1 MCARDGDLLALAP
14 VLFVFAFVT
23 RNAFSQ
29 SQSSAGRPA
38 RLCRTKILVRRVGP
52 RAASAGAMA
61 AQQPPRPTPNNLLFC
76 GPPPALPH
84 VLLLPNEATRTVT
97 HFEAALIADNQTNDT
112 DALREINNVGLPTY
126 EGIFHD
132 PVQVFDENQNM
143 EYQLPPENYLRRT
156 QSFDVSDI
164 YAAQIV
170 NETDPNVFRQRRS
183 EPDLSKYGLFA
194 VSTECESQQM
204 QHPALVLNNP
214 FYDGSYALDPHQIN
228 QTMVALP
235 ENYLAFE
242 DSFVPTWEY
251 KPEFIIDRQINT
263 EMCCDGLPLIPS
275 NDPWSVYCNDFTA
288 FQYFSP
294 HYEASLGEDTIHY
307 TPLTDLDYVLPQY
320 MSLPVI
326 EQANVESNVNSNNN
340 YNKVEVA
347 NASSVINDPFNKHDK
362 ESNLHK
368 TDVPAIDSVV
378 SNVLIEDDK
387 ICATEFSIKESSTQ
401 SEESFNADISNDVT
415 SSLAFLPS
423 SKSSQRPGDADD
435 TSEDTSPC
443 STDYHEASALD
454 LVQSLDELSCC
465 NSTDYSQSRDDVSP
479 TIPELPKTVKKE
491 NQDSVSAVSNA
502 TNISNL
508 PLNQVPSIP
517 LHDRTPGEM
526 PPIQNS
532 LPEREPVQTNMKVQE
547 EVSQCAESTKNL
559 ENRVQQDVTKTNNTQ
574 QCRTNSQTISEL
586 CACENNHIKVID
598 NALKTS
604 QQPPF
609 PPAVP
614 TSWLATRPSGN
625 QINLVRPPQIRVQK
639 ADGVV
644 TDKPQSPKVAPHPAI
659 KISQSSTEPQPSCS
673 YVQAQPAA
681 ALQLKPEKQTKEVEV
696 SLHIIVTLTNI

>member
-61 AQQPPRPTPNNLLFC
+61 AQPPPRPTPNNLLFC
-76 GPPPALPH
+76 GPPPTLPQ
-84 VLLLPNEATRTVT
+84 VLLLPNESTRNVT
-97 HFEAALIADNQTNDT
+97 HSEPALIADNQTNDT
-112 DALREINNVGLPTY
+112 DALREINNVGVPTY

-132 PVQVFDENQNM
+132 QVQVFDDNQNI
-143 EYQLPPENYLRRT
+143 EYQLPPENFLRRT
-156 QSFDVSDI
+156 HSFDVSDI

-170 NETDPNVFRQRRS
+170 NQTDLNVFRHRRS

-194 VSTECESQQM
+194 EVSAECASQQM

-228 QTMVALP
+228 QTMVVLP

-242 DSFVPTWEY
+242 DSFVPTWDY
-251 KPEFIIDRQINT
+251 KPGFIIDREINT
-263 EMCCDGLPLIPS
+263 EMYCDGLPLIPTS

-294 HYEASLGEDTIHY
+294 HYEAPLGEDTIHY
-307 TPLTDLDYVLPQY
+307 TPLTDLDYALPQY

-326 EQANVESNVNSNNN
+326 EQANVENNN
-340 YNKVEVA
+340 NHNNVEVA
-347 NASSVINDPFNKHDK
+347 NVSSVKNEPIKKHDK
-362 ESNLHK
+362 ESNLPK

-378 SNVLIEDDK
+378 SNVVIEDDK
-387 ICATEFSIKESSTQ
+387 TSAPDIISIKESSTQ
-401 SEESFNADISNDVT
+401 SEESLNADISNDVT
-415 SSLAFLPS
+415 SSLAFIPS
-423 SKSSQRPGDADD
+423 SKSSQRPDAADD

-465 NSTDYSQSRDDVSP
+465 DSTDYSQSREDISP
-479 TIPELPKTVKKE
+479 TIPELPKTSNAVKKE
-491 NQDSVSAVSNA
+491 NQDIVPIVSNA

-508 PLNQVPSIP
+508 PLHQVPSIP
-517 LHDRTPGEM
+517 LHDLSSGEM
-526 PPIQNS
+526 ISIQKT
-532 LPEREPVQTNMKVQE
+532 LPEKEPVQTNVNAQQ
-547 EVSQCAESTKNL
+547 VSQRASIKNL
-559 ENRVQQDVTKTNNTQ
+559 ENVVKQDVTKVINTQ
-574 QCRTNSQTISEL
+574 QCITNSQTISEL
-586 CACENNHIKVID
+586 SACDNNHIKVID

-614 TSWLATRPSGN
+614 SSWLAPRPSGN
-625 QINLVRPPQIRVQK
+625 QVNLVPPPQIRVQN

-644 TDKPQSPKVAPHPAI
+644 SNIPQSPKVVSHPAI

-673 YVQAQPAA
+673 YVPAQPGP

-696 SLHIIVTLTNI
+696 SLHIIIVH